1 MTDAKTTETAAS
13 RSFLGT
19 LAFTVFLDLVGFGMI
34 LPLLPFYAERF
45 GATAFE
51 IGLLFAA
58 YSLAQ
63 FALSPI
69 WGRLSDRWGRRPL
82 LLGSICGGFLA
93 YLLFAA
99 AWSLAALFVARLAA
113 GAAAANYTIA
123 QACVA
128 DTTQPHERAKAM
140 GWLGAAFGMGFIFGP
155 ALGALSSRWGV
166 VAVPLTAA
174 ALTALNFV
182 LVWAKVPESLPRTR
196 RAAREP
202 AEGRSTRRYFGAGML
217 RDVGE
222 NRSLRSLLA
231 LYGVVI
237 FGFSAM
243 EATLALLCEERLAF
257 GVRETSWLFVFV
269 GVVIA
274 TVQGGLIDR
283 VVTRWGEGRVL
294 LAGLLVMAAGLVL
307 LAQVES
313 VARLLLATGLLALG
327 SGLFNPTS
335 FSLLSRL
342 APSDAQGGVLGLAR
356 SCGALARV
364 GGPIWG
370 GWSFHHLGSIWPFL
384 SAGSLLAVMAFVA
397 LRLLPRFW
405 IQLEGAD

>member
-1 MTDAKTTETAAS
+1 MNDRATTETSGS
-13 RSFLGT
+13 RLFLAT

-51 IGLLFAA
+51 IGLLFAV

-63 FALSPI
+63 FAMSPI

-82 LLGSICGGFLA
+82 LLGSIFGGFLA

-128 DTTQPHERAKAM
+128 DTTKPHQRAKAM

-155 ALGALSSRWGV
+155 ALGAILSHWGA
-166 VAVPLTAA
+166 VAVPLGAA
-174 ALTALNFV
+174 VLTVLNFFLV
-182 LVWAKVPESLPRTR
+182 LAKVPESLPRSGR
-196 RAAREP
+196 PDGHP
-202 AEGRSTRRYFGAGML
+202 ARRYFGTGL
-217 RDVGE
+217 LSDLGE
-222 NRSLRSLLA
+222 DGSLRSILV

-257 GVRETSWLFVFV
+257 GIRETSWLFVFV
-269 GVVIA
+269 GVVIVV
-274 TVQGGLIDR
+274 VQGGLIDR

-294 LAGLLVMAAGLVL
+294 LAGLLTMAAGLVL

-313 VARLLLATGLLALG
+313 VSRLLVATGLLALG

-335 FSLLSRL
+335 FSLISRL
-342 APSDAQGGVLGLAR
+342 APVDAQGGVLGLAR

-384 SAGSLLAVMAFVA
+384 SAGSLLALMAFLA

>member
-1 MTDAKTTETAAS
+1 MNESTSSAAP
-13 RSFLGT
+13 RPRFFLGT

-51 IGLLFAA
+51 IGLLFAV

-63 FALSPI
+63 FAMSPV

-82 LLGSICGGFLA
+82 LLGSIFGGFLA
-93 YLLFAA
+93 YVLFAA

-113 GAAAANYTIA
+113 GAAAANYSIA

-128 DTTQPHERAKAM
+128 DTTRPQERAKAM

-155 ALGALSSRWGV
+155 ALGAILSQWGA
-166 VAVPLTAA
+166 VAVPAGAA
-174 ALTALNFV
+174 ALTAVNLL
-182 LVWAKVPESLPRTR
+182 LVWTRVPESLER
-196 RAAREP
+196 RQP
-202 AEGRSTRRYFGAGML
+202 AGAPKGYFGGGLL
-217 RDVGE
+217 RHVGE

-243 EATLALLCEERLAF
+243 EASLALLCEERLAF
-257 GVRETSWLFVFV
+257 GIRETSWLFVFV

-274 TVQGGLIDR
+274 LVQGGLIDR

-294 LAGLLVMAAGLVL
+294 LVGLLVMATGLVL
-307 LAQVES
+307 LAQVETLS
-313 VARLLLATGLLALG
+313 RLLIATGLLALG

-335 FSLLSRL
+335 FSLMSRL

-370 GWSFHHLGSIWPFL
+370 GWSFYHLGSIWPFL

-397 LRLLPRFW
+397 LRLLPRYW
-405 IQLEGAD
+405 VQLEGAD